1 MDQVLMI
8 ADDLTGGLDAG
19 IAFAAAG
26 IPTCVG
32 QNDYFLNSADAR
44 GCCVQVSVVPSRHMT
59 REEAYR
65 AVYDV
70 VKQAMTQNFTCIFK
84 KTDSALRGNVGAE
97 LEAVL
102 AASGESEL
110 HFVPAFPR
118 MKRVTRGGIQYI
130 DGNIPV
136 SQSVFASDPFNPVRH
151 SAVAEVIAETSSVP
165 THPARERGEG
175 VAIYDASTEAD
186 VLAAASRI
194 FGGKAKLVA
203 GCAGLAAALPRTL
216 QLEKR
221 VIRERNPSGRLIV
234 FCGSINP
241 ISLRQCAWAE
251 ERGAPR
257 FHLFQNG
264 DFAGEDGL
272 AARIAEAAQT
282 HPITV
287 FDTGSGDVDTR
298 SMNAAESGRLVA
310 EKVSRVIRGVSHR
323 IKDATVFVIGGDTLI
338 AFMDSLGIETIIPV
352 EELFPGVVL
361 AKYHFKGE
369 WQYLISKSG
378 GFGEP
383 DLLEQISLKLSSP
396 GEKAENG
403 GEPSG
408 K

>member
-1 MDQVLMI
+1 MI

-32 QNDYFLNSADAR
+32 QNAYFLSSADAQ
-44 GCCVQVSVVPSRHMT
+44 GCCVQVSVVPSRHMSP
-59 REEAYR
+59 EEAYR

-70 VKQAMTQNFTCIFK
+70 VKRAMDQDFTCIFK

-102 AASGESEL
+102 AASGEKAL
-110 HFVPAFPR
+110 HFVPAFPK
-118 MKRVTRGGIQYI
+118 MNRVTRDGVQYI
-130 DGNIPV
+130 DGTVPV
-136 SQSVFASDPFNPVRH
+136 SQSVFAADPFNPVHH
-151 SAVAEVIAETSSVP
+151 SAVAEVIGETSRVP
-165 THPARERGEG
+165 THAAKERGEG
-175 VAIYDASTEAD
+175 VAIYDAETEAN
-186 VLAAASRI
+186 VLEAALHI
-194 FGGKAKLVA
+194 FGAKAKLVA
-203 GCAGLAAALPRTL
+203 GCAGLAAVLPQVL
-216 QLEKR
+216 QLQKR
-221 VIRERNPSGRLIV
+221 GASERHTGSRLIT

-241 ISLRQCAWAE
+241 ISLRQCDRAE

-264 DFAGEDGL
+264 DFAGENEL
-272 AARIAEAAQT
+272 ACRIAEAARN

-298 SMNAAESGRLVA
+298 NMDAAESGRLVA
-310 EKVSRVIRGVSHR
+310 EKVSRVIRGVVDR
-323 IKDATVFVIGGDTLI
+323 VTDATVFVIGGDTLI

-352 EELFPGVVL
+352 EELLPGVVL

-378 GFGEP
+378 GFGSPE
-383 DLLEQISLKLSSP
+383 LLEQISLKLSSP

-403 GEPSG
+403 GE
-408 K
+408 

>member
-1 MDQVLMI
+1 MDKVLMI

-32 QNDYFLNSADAR
+32 QNDYFLSSADAQS
-44 GCCVQVSVVPSRHMT
+44 CCVQVSVVPSRHMT

-65 AVYDV
+65 AVFDV
-70 VKQAMTQNFTCIFK
+70 VKRAMDQNFTCIFK

-102 AASGESEL
+102 AASGERNL
-110 HFVPAFPR
+110 HFVPAFPK
-118 MKRVTRGGIQYI
+118 MNRVTRDGVQYI
-130 DGNIPV
+130 DGSIPV
-136 SQSVFASDPFNPVRH
+136 SQSVFAADPFNPVRH
-151 SAVAEVIAETSSVP
+151 SAVAEVIGETSSVP
-165 THPARERGEG
+165 THPAKESGEG
-175 VAIYDASTEAD
+175 VAIYDAETEAD

-203 GCAGLAAALPRTL
+203 GCAGLAAVLPQVL
-216 QLEKR
+216 QLEKKAGS
-221 VIRERNPSGRLIV
+221 ERCTSSRLIT

-241 ISLRQCAWAE
+241 ISLRQCARAE
-251 ERGAPR
+251 EKGAPR

-264 DFAGEDGL
+264 DFAGEAYL
-272 AARIAEAAQT
+272 ASRIAEAAQI

-287 FDTGSGDVDTR
+287 FDTGSEDVDTR
-298 SMNAAESGRLVA
+298 SMDAAESGRLVA
-310 EKVSRVIRGVSHR
+310 EKVSRVIRGVVDR
-323 IKDATVFVIGGDTLI
+323 IKDATVFVIGGDMLI

-396 GEKAENG
+396 GAKAANG
-403 GEPSG
+403 GV
-408 K
+408 